1 MRDAATAFLATLD
14 AGQKTAAT
22 FPFTSEERETWFFTP
37 VPRKGLAYFS
47 MTDAQRAAAVK
58 LLKTGLSAKGFAK
71 VEAIRSLESVL
82 YDIEGDAGKKP
93 FVGGDGHP
101 HRYPER
107 YLFTIFGT
115 PSATEPWGWRFEGH
129 HISQNWTV
137 VSGSAIASSPQF
149 FGSNPAEVRTGP
161 KTGLRV
167 LAAEEDLA
175 RTLLQSLDETQRKA
189 AMVNAEAPRDIFT
202 MNKKKPERLPDV
214 GIAYSALTTGQQQAL
229 WKLIEEYA
237 FAQTATLG
245 QARIAAIKKD
255 GVDTIKFAWMGVRR
269 QGRPALLPRPGR
281 RLRHRVRQHAEQ
293 QQPRPRRVARL
304 QRRLRPRH
312 PRRALQGRP
321 RLRGPGSPL
330 ALPVG
335 RGPLRTA
342 RAASERAAAVSP
354 RWARGGAAR
363 GRPATSAATSSPTI
377 TRPTTAPRPRVAL
390 SVAGW
395 ARSSQDRAAAS
406 RACGCV
412 SPRWARGGAA
422 RGRPAT
428 SAATSSPTIARPT
441 TAPRPGPAEPRRRR
455 R

>member
-1 MRDAATAFLATLD
+1 MSTLQPRTAGAFARPALVALTLGLVFVLAPAGGARETTTAKEMRDAATAFLATLD

-22 FPFTSEERETWFFTP
+22 FDFKNDERETWFFTP

-82 YDIEGDAGKKP
+82 YEVEGAAGQKP

-137 VSGSAIASSPQF
+137 VSGAAIASSPQF

-175 RTLLQSLDETQRKA
+175 RTLLLSLDETQRKA
-189 AMVNAEAPRDIFT
+189 AMVDPKAPNDVLT
-202 MNKKKPERLPDV
+202 TNKHQAERLPDV
-214 GIAYSALTTGQQQAL
+214 GVAYSALTSGQQKAL

-237 FAQTATLG
+237 FAQTASLG
-245 QARIAAIKKD
+245 QARIATLKKD
-255 GVDTIKFAWMGVRR
+255 GVDTIKFAWMGVAEKGGPHYYRV
-269 QGRPALLPRPGR
+269 QGARFAIEYDNTQNNNNHIHAVWRDYNGDFGRDLLAEHYKADHRSSAPGR
-281 RLRHRVRQHAEQ
+281 N
-293 QQPRPRRVARL
+293 
-304 QRRLRPRH
+304 
-312 PRRALQGRP
+312 
-321 RLRGPGSPL
+321 
-330 ALPVG
+330 
-335 RGPLRTA
+335 
-342 RAASERAAAVSP
+342 
-354 RWARGGAAR
+354 
-363 GRPATSAATSSPTI
+363 
-377 TRPTTAPRPRVAL
+377 
-390 SVAGW
+390 
-395 ARSSQDRAAAS
+395 
-406 RACGCV
+406 
-412 SPRWARGGAA
+412 
-422 RGRPAT
+422 
-428 SAATSSPTIARPT
+428 
-441 TAPRPGPAEPRRRR
+441 
-455 R
+455 